1 MKRTKTGFTFI
12 EILVVITIIALLST
26 AAIVSYRSAQTKARD
41 NKRKSDLEQVRA
53 ALEMYRSD
61 EGIYPAGNWSTMT
74 GTLTGYMNDV
84 PTDPREYSYYYTRPT
99 TTSYQ
104 LCAYFENEGN
114 GANCGANCG
123 TAPANCNYSVA
134 NP

>member
-1 MKRTKTGFTFI
+1 MKKIKSGFTFI

-26 AAIVSYRSAQTKARD
+26 TAIVSYRSAQASARD

-61 EGIYPAGNWSTMT
+61 EGVYPDGGWSVMT
-74 GTLTGYMNDV
+74 GLLSGYLNDI
-84 PTDPREYSYYYTRPT
+84 PTDPKGYSYYYTRPT
-99 TTSYQ
+99 ATSYQ

-114 GANCGANCG
+114 GADCGANCG
-123 TAPANCNYSVA
+123 TAPENCNYSVT

>member
-1 MKRTKTGFTFI
+1 MKKNKKGFTFI

-26 AAIVSYRSAQTKARD
+26 VAVVSYRSAQTKARD

-61 EGIYPAGNWSTMT
+61 EGIYPAGNWSAMT
-74 GTLTGYMNDV
+74 GLLTGYMNNI
-84 PTDPREYSYYYTRPT
+84 PTDPRGYSYYYTRPT
-99 TTSYQ
+99 ETSYQ
-104 LCAYFENEGN
+104 ICAYFENEGN
-114 GANCGANCG
+114 GADCGDSCA
-123 TAPANCNYSVA
+123 APANCNYSVT